1 MPINKLAADTT
12 FTLTS
17 TNLYSHAA
25 TLSFWAFIED
35 SSQFVEKTFT
45 VAYENRIKIW
55 IGQKNLTK
63 IAAWCIPRPNFYQN
77 ITNLTG
83 KNLQN
88 MTTKTQ
94 LEAQLADSEK
104 NVLFGELGADKD
116 KLWFNVRCAYTITDK
131 KQYLILHNK
140 DLSAEVKDGP
150 KTMKVHN
157 YVATEEVDF
166 PFRDFNSNNKIIIQ
180 NGGTTTTNIL
190 LRNIIVNIDYVPDV
204 AKYEYF

>member
-1 MPINKLAADTT
+1 LPINKLSADTT
-12 FTLTS
+12 FTLAS
-17 TNLYSHAA
+17 NNLYSHAA

-35 SSQFVEKTFT
+35 SSVFADNTIR

-55 IGQKNLTK
+55 IGQKSATK

-77 ITNLTG
+77 IADLAG

-94 LEAQLADSEK
+94 LEAQKADTEK
-104 NVLFGELGADKD
+104 NVLFGELGANKD

-131 KQYLILHNK
+131 KQYLVLHNK
-140 DLSAEVKDGP
+140 DISDEKKDGP

-157 YVATEEVDF
+157 YVETEEVDF
-166 PFRDFNSNNKIIIQ
+166 PFRDFSSNNKIIIQ
-180 NGGTTTTNIL
+180 NGGVTTTNIL
-190 LRNIIVNIDYVPDV
+190 LRNIVAHIDYVPDV